1 MKKWNGFFI
10 ATLLVSFISLTVSA
24 QIVIGSGGVPLGT
37 AYTQNFNSLANT
49 GASNTWANNTTIAG
63 WYSNRTTYIAANGS
77 DNTGALYSFGSTG
90 SSERALGSIP
100 SNTTDDIFYGVRMKN
115 NTGAEIRSFT
125 ISYTGEQWRAA
136 NNNTQTLV
144 FGYFVGSTVTDV
156 SGAGYTENSTGLNFI
171 SPTTGNS
178 GALDPPSQLARSDVL
193 NIQVPNGSE
202 IMFRWKDVNDNAND
216 HGLAI
221 DNVSIT
227 AWPEDNGLPVEL
239 SAFTAVAGDG
249 HVTLHW
255 ATESEINN
263 MQFDILRAP
272 EQQGEYVLIGSREG
286 QFNTNQRTEYTF
298 TDDNVVNGTTYW
310 YKLEDVDI
318 NGLRT
323 EHGPI
328 SATPGLPEDVVADQF
343 KLLQNYPNPF
353 NPVTTLQVYVPGNAG
368 ATSSVKVE
376 IYNLLGQKVITLFD
390 GNLAAGLHPLTWNGD
405 SDRGAAV
412 AGGIYFAILRAG
424 TFQDHIK
431 LALLK

>member
-1 MKKWNGFFI
+1 LEQEGNVAI
-10 ATLLVSFISLTVSA
+10 RLQCT
-24 QIVIGSGGVPLGT
+24 
-37 AYTQNFNSLANT
+37 
-49 GASNTWANNTTIAG
+49 SNTSTNGGTI
-63 WYSNRTTYIAANGS
+63 
-77 DNTGALYSFGSTG
+77 
-90 SSERALGSIP
+90 
-100 SNTTDDIFYGVRMKN
+100 
-115 NTGAEIRSFT
+115 
-125 ISYTGEQWRAA
+125 
-136 NNNTQTLV
+136 
-144 FGYFVGSTVTDV
+144 
-156 SGAGYTENSTGLNFI
+156 
-171 SPTTGNS
+171 
-178 GALDPPSQLARSDVL
+178 
-193 NIQVPNGSE
+193 
-202 IMFRWKDVNDNAND
+202 NANA
-216 HGLAI
+216 GRLLI
-221 DNVSIT
+221 DNLEVTSSLDD
-227 AWPEDNGLPVEL
+227 PLPVEL
-239 SAFTAVAGDG
+239 SSFSAIAGDG

-263 MQFDILRAP
+263 LQFDILRAP
-272 EQQGEYVLIGSREG
+272 EQQGDYVLIGSREG

-298 TDDNVVNGTTYW
+298 TDDNVANGTTYW

-318 NGLRT
+318 NGVRT

-353 NPVTTLQVYVPGNAG
+353 NPVTTLQVYVPGNLS

>member
-1 MKKWNGFFI
+1 
-10 ATLLVSFISLTVSA
+10 
-24 QIVIGSGGVPLGT
+24 
-37 AYTQNFNSLANT
+37 
-49 GASNTWANNTTIAG
+49 
-63 WYSNRTTYIAANGS
+63 
-77 DNTGALYSFGSTG
+77 
-90 SSERALGSIP
+90 
-100 SNTTDDIFYGVRMKN
+100 
-115 NTGAEIRSFT
+115 
-125 ISYTGEQWRAA
+125 
-136 NNNTQTLV
+136 
-144 FGYFVGSTVTDV
+144 
-156 SGAGYTENSTGLNFI
+156 
-171 SPTTGNS
+171 
-178 GALDPPSQLARSDVL
+178 
-193 NIQVPNGSE
+193 
-202 IMFRWKDVNDNAND
+202 MFRWKDVNDNAND